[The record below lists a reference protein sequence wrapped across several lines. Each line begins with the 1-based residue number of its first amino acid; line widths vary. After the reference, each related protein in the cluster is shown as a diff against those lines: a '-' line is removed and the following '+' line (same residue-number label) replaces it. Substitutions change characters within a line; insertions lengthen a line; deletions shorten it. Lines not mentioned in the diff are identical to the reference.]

1 VPLDVFPNG
10 TPLLQ
15 AGRGRS
21 RRVQEPDGPP
31 EATRVING
39 YRVQVGA
46 TAKDQWPTS
55 ALCAS
60 HAGGV
65 FAWIATGSHS
75 AISPAGL
82 FAHHLRLLGPDPAN
96 WTSKL
101 IS

>member
-1 VPLDVFPNG
+1 VPAAWQVNSLA
-10 TPLLQ
+10 T
-15 AGRGRS
+15 AWT
-21 RRVQEPDGPP
+21 DGVARQY
-31 EATRVING
+31 ATRVING

-60 HAGGV
+60 NAGGV
-65 FAWIATGSHS
+65 FAWIAMGSHS

-82 FAHHLRLLGPDPAN
+82 LARHLRLLGPGPAN